1 MSSFR
6 ARALAV
12 TIGALV
18 LVPPVAKAHFKLN
31 QPPSSLAMEDGG
43 KGSPPCGG
51 ELLAPSNVV
60 TRVQGGSPLAIQLLE
75 FIPHPG
81 HYRIALSVN
90 SRAELPP
97 DPDVVV
103 NADGLS
109 VSAAIQSPPKF
120 PILADGMFAHTDAFN
135 ITEWQGEVMLPN
147 IDCAKCTLQVI
158 EFMAEH
164 PLNDGGGYFY
174 HHCADLQ
181 ITATPTC
188 NLNPPVVTSVKASPD
203 SVTPAANT
211 ATLSVVANTNAPF
224 LTYQWFV
231 GQSGDTRTPVSDGTS
246 QSLVVHPTVTTSYWV
261 RVTNSEG
268 TGPPT
273 CPVQFV
279 DSETISIS
287 VDLSRVRKRAARH

>member
-1 MSSFR
+1 MFSLR

-12 TIGALV
+12 TFGALMV
-18 LVPPVAKAHFKLN
+18 LVPPAAKAHFTLI
-31 QPPSSLAMEDGG
+31 QPPSSLSTMDGG
-43 KGSPPCGG
+43 KGPPPCGG
-51 ELLAPSNVV
+51 DGMAPNVV
-60 TRVQGGSPLAIQLLE
+60 TRVQGGSPLTIQLFE

-81 HYRIALSVN
+81 HYRIALSLN

-103 NADGLS
+103 DAYSLS
-109 VSAAIQSPPKF
+109 VSAAIQDPPKF
-120 PILADGMFAHTDAFN
+120 PILADGLFAHTDASSGGM
-135 ITEWQGEVMLPN
+135 WQGEVMLPN

-164 PLNDGGGYFY
+164 PPSYFY

-181 ITATPTC
+181 ITAQPTC
-188 NLNPPVVTSVKASPD
+188 NLPVVTSVTASPS

-211 ATLSVVANTNAPF
+211 ATLSVTAITTAPF

-246 QSLVVHPTVTTSYWV
+246 QSVVVHPTVTTSYWV

-268 TGPPT
+268 TPPQT

-279 DSETISIS
+279 DSDTVSIS
-287 VDLSRVRKRAARH
+287 LDVSPVRRHAARH

>member
-1 MSSFR
+1 M
-6 ARALAV
+6 
-12 TIGALV
+12 V
-18 LVPPVAKAHFKLN
+18 LVPPAAKAHFNLN
-31 QPPSSLAMEDGG
+31 QPPSPLSTQDGG
-43 KGSPPCGG
+43 KGPPPCGG
-51 ELLAPSNVV
+51 DGIASNVV
-60 TRVQGGSPLAIQLLE
+60 TKVQGGSPLTIQLFE
-75 FIPHPG
+75 FVFHPG
-81 HYRIALSVN
+81 HYRIALSLN

-103 NADGLS
+103 DANGLS
-109 VSAAIQSPPKF
+109 VSAAIQNPPKF
-120 PILADGMFAHTDAFN
+120 PILVDGLFAHTDPSSGGMF
-135 ITEWQGEVMLPN
+135 QGEVMLPN

-164 PLNDGGGYFY
+164 PLNAGGGYFY

-181 ITATPTC
+181 ITAQPTC
-188 NLNPPVVTSVKASPD
+188 NPPPEVTSVKASNS

-211 ATLSVVANTNAPF
+211 ATLSVIATTTAPS

-246 QSLVVHPTVTTSYWV
+246 QSVVVHPAVTTSYWV

-268 TGPPT
+268 TQQQI

-279 DSETISIS
+279 DSDTVSIS
-287 VDLSRVRKRAARH
+287 VDVSPARRHAARH